1 MEKQVEQTVSKV
13 VLFAGVLVM
22 AAFLMLGHSVAE
34 AADAEVDSTNKEP
47 TALQKV
53 KTAMA
58 EWIEGP
64 MGRELENRG
73 YHIFT
78 GTYEVPIKT
87 SRRQW
92 SNVRSTSYSGAF
104 VDAVANYA
112 SFMGEETLSEI
123 ESSFSHD
130 NIQEAHVRY
139 EDNQALDSFAERM
152 FAKGMALTEHQ
163 LTQKLAEVGMS
174 DEEIQRLEPVQRV
187 PTLINAYTSEA
198 IARALE
204 RTAGLMP
211 VVTFE
216 EIDKNGSTAIG
227 VVTLVDERMM
237 RLAEDILAEEPI
249 PPDPSRAGRSI
260 RERVSSYENEELV
273 REFGV
278 RVWWDEQ
285 GYPTIVAFGQ
295 AGATSSSRAAAIKA
309 RNDARQHL
317 ANFINSSTNVLNKV
331 EIENIVERGY
341 EVGRDGD
348 KKRYDS
354 EIMREIVNQTIQVKA
369 DVTIDGVKAIKT
381 WSAAHPIV
389 ENQEIVGEVIMWS
402 PRTQNI
408 ARAIAGKEER
418 DVPDID
424 SEGPSE
430 ESGSSGSLR
439 SRGPDLNDF

>member
-1 MEKQVEQTVSKV
+1 MGKQVEQVMSKASLYAGFL
-13 VLFAGVLVM
+13 VL
-22 AAFLMLGHSVAE
+22 AASLMLGYLVAA
-34 AADAEVDSTNKEP
+34 AADAEADSTIEEP

-73 YHIFT
+73 YHFFT
-78 GTYEVPIKT
+78 GTYEVPIET

-92 SNVRSTSYSGAF
+92 SKVRSASYGGAF

-112 SFMGEETLSEI
+112 SFMGEEILSEI
-123 ESSFSHD
+123 ESDFSED
-130 NIQEAHVRY
+130 DIQAGHVKY
-139 EDNQALDSFAERM
+139 EDNRALDSFAERM

-174 DEEIQRLEPVQRV
+174 DDEIQRLEPVQRV
-187 PTLINAYTSEA
+187 PTLVNTYMSEA
-198 IARALE
+198 ITGALE
-204 RTAGLMP
+204 RTAGLIP

-216 EIDKNGSTAIG
+216 EIGKNGSSAIG

-237 RLAEDILAEEPI
+237 RLAEDILADEPI
-249 PPDPSRAGRSI
+249 PPDPSRAGRPI
-260 RERVSSYENEELV
+260 RDRVSSYENEELV
-273 REFGV
+273 GEFGI

-285 GYPTIVAFGQ
+285 GYPTVVAFGQ

-317 ANFINSSTNVLNKV
+317 ANFINSSTNVLNKTKTK
-331 EIENIVERGY
+331 NIVERGY
-341 EVGRDGD
+341 EVGRDGS
-348 KKRYDS
+348 KKRYDN
-354 EIMREIVNQTIQVKA
+354 EIMRDIVNQTIQIESG
-369 DVTIDGVKAIKT
+369 VTIDGVKAIKT
-381 WSAAHPIV
+381 WSAPHPIV
-389 ENQEIVGEVIMWS
+389 ENQELVGEVIVWS

-408 ARAIAGKEER
+408 SRAIAGKEER

-424 SEGPSE
+424 SESQSE
-430 ESGSSGSLR
+430 ESGRSGSLR
-439 SRGPDLNDF
+439 SRDPDLSDF